1 MGSEVFGYA
10 RVSTREQKADL
21 QLDAL
26 RDAGCSRLFLD
37 VSSGKRT
44 ARPELDK
51 CMEMLRD
58 GDTLVVWR
66 LDRLGRDL
74 PHLLKLMENLHER
87 AIVFRSLTESIDTST
102 PMGRLYFQMTGAL
115 AEFERNL
122 IVERTRA
129 GLQAARARGRKGGR
143 PSKVTPAARKQ
154 MWALYQSQEVSI
166 ADICRRYGITP
177 PTFYTQVRDFYSK
190 EVTA

>member
-1 MGSEVFGYA
+1 
-10 RVSTREQKADL
+10 
-21 QLDAL
+21 
-26 RDAGCSRLFLD
+26 
-37 VSSGKRT
+37 
-44 ARPELDK
+44 
-51 CMEMLRD
+51 MEMLRS

-102 PMGRLYFQMTGAL
+102 PMGKLYFQMTGAL

-129 GLQAARARGRKGGR
+129 GLKAARARGRKGGR

-154 MWALYQSQEVSI
+154 MWTLYQSQEVSI
-166 ADICRRYGITP
+166 ADICKRDGITP
-177 PTFYTQVRDFYSK
+177 PTFYTQVRDFYNK
-190 EVTA
+190 EKTA